1 MLYAGAL
8 PAFYRYVIRE
18 TEKLPRTREGKV
30 GREAVKGRVVMVV
43 SAFLWRGVSVH
54 ICVSALVGKQVCVRK
69 VKVGFGV
76 CACGSNTPAQPP

>member
-1 MLYAGAL
+1 M
-8 PAFYRYVIRE
+8 
-18 TEKLPRTREGKV
+18 EG
-30 GREAVKGRVVMVV
+30 GEAREAVKGRVVMVV